1 MATIS
6 SHTLNS
12 VDGSHAAGIA
22 VALYRIG
29 SSDARELVFET
40 ATDDGGRLSETLAA
54 DAVDS
59 CAQYEMVLQA
69 GAYFAARAPEK
80 EGRQIVREVVIR
92 FAMPDPEARYHIP
105 LILAP
110 HSYAVWWSS

>member
-1 MATIS
+1 
-6 SHTLNS
+6 
-12 VDGSHAAGIA
+12 
-22 VALYRIG
+22 
-29 SSDARELVFET
+29 
-40 ATDDGGRLSETLAA
+40 
-54 DAVDS
+54 
-59 CAQYEMVLQA
+59 MVLQA